1 MTAWQRRGS
10 RCSGNDTFPRV
21 RPAQC
26 REATVLPAP
35 RSEGCHCPHGP
46 DGSRGYDNEDPGA
59 RTPSPVR
66 ALPQG
71 TALGA
76 RAGQLGPR
84 FHRAEAPGP
93 PRSPHGDTAR
103 LSLEAPKLPTARC
116 PRCPA
121 TNPALPSLD
130 VWPRRERNTPVQAS
144 RCRGTR

>member
-1 MTAWQRRGS
+1 M
-10 RCSGNDTFPRV
+10 
-21 RPAQC
+21 
-26 REATVLPAP
+26 LPAL

-103 LSLEAPKLPTARC
+103 LSLEAPPTSHCPVPSLSCHESRTSL
-116 PRCPA
+116 PRCLA
-121 TNPALPSLD
+121 T
-130 VWPRRERNTPVQAS
+130 T
-144 RCRGTR
+144 